1 MEGRDLYIRHV
12 IFASDSLGG
21 RKRCTD
27 EFPELSTGTRLS
39 LLQLSEPILTLQSG
53 ASLDRMFQQKIQT
66 LFVGTPDIS
75 RFLGD
80 GKNQVCCGE
89 HSHLICRN
97 SIDFFSLPGEI

>member
-12 IFASDSLGG
+12 IFPSDSLAW
-21 RKRCTD
+21 REKTLHRQTFD

-39 LLQLSEPILTLQSG
+39 LLQLSEPILTLQLR

-75 RFLGD
+75 HFLGD
-80 GKNQVCCGE
+80 GTIKYAVGNTAT
-89 HSHLICRN
+89 
-97 SIDFFSLPGEI
+97 